1 MISVDYKDRTPI
13 YEQIIASIEQLIAL
27 GVLRQDEKLP
37 SVRSLA
43 IELSINPNTIQKAYT
58 VLETKHVIYTVKGI
72 GNFVS
77 KNDDDIKRKKL
88 EEVFHRIEHEVVE
101 AKTYGLD
108 KTMLHAWTTKLGE
121 VLDD

>member
-13 YEQIIASIEQLIAL
+13 YEQIIANIEHLIAL
-27 GVLRQDEKLP
+27 GVLKQDEKLP
-37 SVRSLA
+37 SVRNLA

-58 VLETKHVIYTVKGI
+58 VLEAKKVIYTVKGI

-77 KNDDDIKRKKL
+77 KDDDEIKHKKL
-88 EEVFHRIEHEVVE
+88 EEVYHKIEQEVIE
-101 AKTYGLD
+101 AKTYGLNQV
-108 KTMLHAWTTKLGE
+108 MFGEWIQKLGE